1 MKISSRLKSIIPL
14 VIVLIFCCWG
24 SSQIKLINEN
34 LDNDKT
40 LPCDLISD
48 YKRAKEFTLSYLETM
63 PEEHYNFQPTP
74 EIISFK
80 NEAIHLGLVN
90 YRYAAMIAGSY
101 DASDTEKLYNL
112 PSIQSKEEVIKWV
125 NKSYDIMINQIESEE
140 NLEENTYYYRW
151 NCSKK
156 CLARKGFEHQSHHR
170 GKWAVYLRLVNV
182 KPPGE
187 RLVWDWSKPKDI
199 SKEEWKATENYLKYN
214 QIIDK

>member
-1 MKISSRLKSIIPL
+1 MKKIFILTISS
-14 VIVLIFCCWG
+14 LI
-24 SSQIKLINEN
+24 SAALSAQIKQNNEN
-34 LDNDKT
+34 LDNDAT

-74 EIISFK
+74 DIISFK

-101 DASDTEKLYNL
+101 DASDMKKLYNL
-112 PSIQSKEEVIKWV
+112 PSLQSKEEVIEWV
-125 NKSYDIMINQIESEE
+125 NKSYDVMINQIESEE

-151 NCSKK
+151 NCSKR

-170 GKWAVYLRLVNV
+170 CKWAVYLRLVNV
-182 KPPGE
+182 KPPLE

-199 SKEEWKATENYLKYN
+199 SKKEWKATENYQKY
-214 QIIDK
+214 QRIIDSE

>member
-1 MKISSRLKSIIPL
+1 MEKIFILTISS
-14 VIVLIFCCWG
+14 LI
-24 SSQIKLINEN
+24 SAALSAQIKQNNEN
-34 LDNDKT
+34 LDNDAT

-74 EIISFK
+74 DIISFK

-101 DASDTEKLYNL
+101 DASDMKKLYDL
-112 PSIQSKEEVIKWV
+112 PSLQSKEEVIKWV
-125 NKSYDIMINQIESEE
+125 NKSYDVMINQIESEE
-140 NLEENTYYYRW
+140 NLEENTYYYGW
-151 NCSKK
+151 NCSKR

-182 KPPGE
+182 KPPLE

-199 SKEEWKATENYLKYN
+199 SKKEWKATEKY
-214 QIIDK
+214 QKYQRIIDSE

>member
-1 MKISSRLKSIIPL
+1 MEKIFILTISS
-14 VIVLIFCCWG
+14 LI
-24 SSQIKLINEN
+24 SAALSAQIKQNNEN
-34 LDNDKT
+34 LDNDAT

-74 EIISFK
+74 DIISFK

-101 DASDTEKLYNL
+101 DASDMKKLYDL
-112 PSIQSKEEVIKWV
+112 PSLQSKEEVIKWV
-125 NKSYDIMINQIESEE
+125 NKSYDVMINQIESEE

-151 NCSKK
+151 NCSKR

-182 KPPGE
+182 KPPLE

-199 SKEEWKATENYLKYN
+199 SKKEWKATENYKKY
-214 QIIDK
+214 QRIIDSE

>member
-1 MKISSRLKSIIPL
+1 MKKIFILTISS
-14 VIVLIFCCWG
+14 LI
-24 SSQIKLINEN
+24 SVALSAQIKQTNEN
-34 LDNDKT
+34 LNDAT

-74 EIISFK
+74 DILSFK

-101 DASDTEKLYNL
+101 DASDMKKLYNL
-112 PSIQSKEEVIKWV
+112 PSLQSKEEVIEWV
-125 NKSYDIMINQIESEE
+125 NKSYDVMINQIESEE
-140 NLEENTYYYRW
+140 NLDENTYYYRW
-151 NCSKK
+151 NCSKR

-182 KPPGE
+182 KPPVE
-187 RLVWDWSKPKDI
+187 LLVGIGVNQKI
-199 SKEEWKATENYLKYN
+199 SQKKSGRQLK
-214 QIIDK
+214 IIKNTNA

>member
-1 MKISSRLKSIIPL
+1 MEKIFILTISS
-14 VIVLIFCCWG
+14 LI
-24 SSQIKLINEN
+24 SAALSAQIKQNNEN
-34 LDNDKT
+34 LDNDAT

-74 EIISFK
+74 DIISFK

-90 YRYAAMIAGSY
+90 YRYAAIIAGSY
-101 DASDTEKLYNL
+101 DAKKIKKLYDL
-112 PSIQSKEEVIKWV
+112 PSLQSKEEVIKWV
-125 NKSYDIMINQIESEE
+125 NKSYDVMINQIESEE

-151 NCSKK
+151 NCSKR

-182 KPPGE
+182 KPPLE

-199 SKEEWKATENYLKYN
+199 SKKEWKATENYKKY
-214 QIIDK
+214 QRIIDSE

>member
-1 MKISSRLKSIIPL
+1 MEKIFILTISS
-14 VIVLIFCCWG
+14 LI
-24 SSQIKLINEN
+24 SAALSAQIKQNNEN
-34 LDNDKT
+34 LDNDAT

-74 EIISFK
+74 DIISFK

-90 YRYAAMIAGSY
+90 YRYAAIIAGSY
-101 DASDTEKLYNL
+101 DANDMKKLYDL
-112 PSIQSKEEVIKWV
+112 PSLQSKEEVIKWV
-125 NKSYDIMINQIESEE
+125 NKSYDVMINQIESEE

-151 NCSKK
+151 NCSKR

-182 KPPGE
+182 KPPLE

-199 SKEEWKATENYLKYN
+199 SKKEWKATENYKKY
-214 QIIDK
+214 QRIIDSE